1 MRQTN
6 YLKLFSIFAFL
17 VFGGVSCWATAE
29 SLHLLLATWPKIFC
43 YLVAIGFFVV
53 AAIGTKLIVDSL
65 NQKIYVEGRTG
76 KLIAG
81 IFLVLIFWLAT
92 SMPTNTHT
100 FIYRNVISERVNND
114 IDVTMGYIEDI
125 IKNTVNEEHC
135 AALISER
142 QAVVKGFQD
151 RLIAEV
157 KQPNDPGSG
166 PRAESILNELE
177 TKYGYRIER
186 YRPNGKTADLRE
198 INKAVDYYNERFNN
212 LINNVIPEYYVGKME
227 RPNETKL
234 AQAQDAY
241 DGLADLKEKIE
252 AGKGIDRS
260 SKGNAVDLNSSE
272 DMHEIVIDRIN
283 KGYQAVNS
291 GYDMVKFN
299 SGDGARYKANPVV
312 TDTQRMTSIFEVWG
326 DYMAGKFNGHGFFWW
341 ILLAVLI
348 DIAAFIFFDI
358 AFKKTEY

>member
-114 IDVTMGYIEDI
+114 IVTTLGYLSDI
-125 IKNTVNEEHC
+125 VSNSKEKAKQTEEMKKEQAKVRNFQEQLVNEVLQPDDLGSGVRAKKIIEQFKSQC
-135 AALISER
+135 GYNISESR
-142 QAVVKGFQD
+142 TIVRNQSDANRV
-151 RLIAEV
+151 AE
-157 KQPNDPGSG
+157 
-166 PRAESILNELE
+166 
-177 TKYGYRIER
+177 
-186 YRPNGKTADLRE
+186 
-198 INKAVDYYNERFNN
+198 YYNSQFDKI
-212 LINNVIPEYYVGKME
+212 INTYIPEKYNIYSKIDSLAINAKSDLEKLRKDISVSSVFGK
-227 RPNETKL
+227 P
-234 AQAQDAY
+234 
-241 DGLADLKEKIE
+241 KI
-252 AGKGIDRS
+252 
-260 SKGNAVDLNSSE
+260 NLNSSE
-272 DMHEIVIDRIN
+272 DMHDKVIKSIN
-283 KGYQAVNS
+283 NGYQAVKLNS
-291 GYDMVKFN
+291 DRVNFN
-299 SGDGARYKANPVV
+299 NNDKKKYTADPIV